1 MKFSCSIFVP
11 FGVTVC
17 SIEDCSILDGYC
29 TSSTKMYGVAKLG
42 KASTRPRQK
51 IVHEQLVIYDL

>member
-17 SIEDCSILDGYC
+17 SIEDCSILDEC
-29 TSSTKMYGVAKLG
+29 CTKMYGVAKLG
-42 KASTRPRQK
+42 KACTRPRQK